1 MPTDIYAR
9 LRDLAASAEAKP
21 SEMRPVLLRVT
32 TDLFSLHPRHTPEE
46 IRLYEEMAGKLID
59 SADEA
64 TLAIVGRKLA
74 RCSDA
79 PPALLNRIRARG
91 GEGEREVLRADAR
104 LDWRDLRH
112 IAASGP
118 CHLASAV
125 AQRGDLDHE
134 ATSLLAARPER
145 EVARALAA
153 NPLAPLTAESLGALA
168 LRGRDD
174 ALLARALL
182 DRSAPRLELLPLF
195 LAANARERSRM
206 IALAL
211 EAGLPAFGLA
221 QTGSFETP
229 TLGEDDAARIVEAAA
244 QRKRTTLALLLAN
257 ALHCDSLCARR
268 IVEDEDGEALAFAF
282 SAIGLPAEQAGE
294 VLRSVLPRL
303 SASPEAFDRI
313 MALFESIP
321 RRVAVR
327 IVDAMI
333 GAPRR
338 AGETAGRTGPT
349 ARETNLLRAA
359 KAAATPAPQDR
370 EMDRTA

>member
-91 GEGEREVLRADAR
+91 GEGEREILRADAR

-118 CHLASAV
+118 CHLASAI
-125 AQRGDLDHE
+125 AQRGDLDRE

-145 EVARALAA
+145 EIARALAS

-195 LAANARERSRM
+195 LAANARERSRL

-229 TLGEDDAARIVEAAA
+229 KLGEDDAARIVEAAA

-257 ALHCDSLCARR
+257 ALRCDSLCARR
-268 IVEDEDGEALAFAF
+268 IVEDEDGDALALALIV
-282 SAIGLPAEQAGE
+282 AGLPAEQAGAA
-294 VLRSVLPRL
+294 LRAALPRL

-313 MALFESIP
+313 MALFESLP

-333 GAPRR
+333 GTPRR
-338 AGETAGRTGPT
+338 AGATAGRDGP
-349 ARETNLLRAA
+349 APRETGLQR
-359 KAAATPAPQDR
+359 PARQTAGTTASRDR
-370 EMDRTA
+370 ETA